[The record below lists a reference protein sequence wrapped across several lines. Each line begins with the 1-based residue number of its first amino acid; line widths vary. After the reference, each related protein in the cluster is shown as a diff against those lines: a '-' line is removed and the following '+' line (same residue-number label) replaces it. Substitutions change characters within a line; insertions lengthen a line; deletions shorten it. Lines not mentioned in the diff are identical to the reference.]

1 MISSMT
7 MLKGFLFLVCCLG
20 VSAAAAQGAY
30 RWVDETGKVHF
41 GDRPPPGAREVKPLR
56 PSAPVAVEKP
66 LPYATRQA
74 MANFP
79 VTLYVS
85 PDCGEGCQLAV
96 DFLKRRGVPFT
107 QKSVEKEEELA
118 ALKAL
123 TGGEAFVPVLTVG
136 PRVKKGFEAGEWER
150 LLDAAGYPKAP

>member
-1 MISSMT
+1 MMR
-7 MLKGFLFLVCCLG
+7 KVFCFLLCWLG
-20 VSAAAAQGAY
+20 ASAVAAQGAY
-30 RWVDETGKVHF
+30 RWVDETGKVHY
-41 GDRPPPGAREVKPLR
+41 GDRPPSSAREVKSLR
-56 PSAPVAVEKP
+56 HGAPSPVEKP

-85 PDCGEGCQLAV
+85 PDCGEGCQQAA
-96 DFLKRRGVPFT
+96 DFLKRRGVPFA
-107 QKSVEKEEELA
+107 QKSVEQEEELA

-123 TGGEAFVPVLTVG
+123 AGGEAFVPVLTVG